1 MKKLSAFLL
10 AIFTVILLAACGG
23 NGSESD
29 TNESADTSS
38 DEQTEEKTKITFGAT
53 TGPYSDMV
61 NKAIKPLLEEKGYE
75 VENVEF
81 SDYIQP
87 NNALHNGDIDAN
99 LFQHKIY
106 YEAFAEENNMDLSE
120 LIIVPTAPMGLFSN
134 KYDSIDEIE
143 EGSTITIANDP
154 TNLARTLVML
164 QDEGLIKIS
173 DDVDP
178 LKAAVSDI
186 EENYKN
192 LEFHEVEAGQL
203 PRTVDS
209 EDLAAVPGN
218 FALAAGFDLLDAIAL
233 EDMPD
238 DYRNRVVVNT
248 KDVDTQWAQDII
260 EVIESPEFEEI
271 IDEEFQGF
279 GKPEWMLNR

>member
-1 MKKLSAFLL
+1 MKKLSILL
-10 AIFTVILLAACGG
+10 LTACIVLILAACGG
-23 NGSESD
+23 NDKKEDENSVDQSD
-29 TNESADTSS
+29 TKD
-38 DEQTEEKTKITFGAT
+38 KITFGAT

-61 NKAIKPLLEEKGYE
+61 NKAIKPLLEEKGYK
-75 VENVEF
+75 VENIEF

-87 NNALHNGDIDAN
+87 NNALDNGDIDAN

-120 LIIVPTAPMGLFSN
+120 LIVVPTAPMGLYSN

-143 EGSTITIANDP
+143 DNSTITIANDP

-178 LKAAVSDI
+178 LTASVKDI

-192 LEFHEVEAGQL
+192 LKFHEIEAGQL

-209 EDLAAVPGN
+209 EDLASVPGN
-218 FALAAGFDLLDAIAL
+218 FALAADFDLLDALAL
-233 EDMPD
+233 EEMPD

-248 KDVDTQWAQDII
+248 KDIDASWAQDIK
-260 EVIESPEFEEI
+260 EVIESPEFEKI
-271 IDEEFQGF
+271 MDEEFQGF
-279 GKPEWMLNR
+279 GKPEWMKK